1 MHDEILSHPFIL
13 AKKFNSNMHPT
24 ESRRSLGPISVD
36 QVSPAILSATRD
48 VAFVLE
54 RLVIKPAPE
63 EVLNAVL
70 DRAEHL
76 EEQAS
81 GITVLEA

>member
-1 MHDEILSHPFIL
+1 M
-13 AKKFNSNMHPT
+13 AKKVSPNAREMP
-24 ESRRSLGPISVD
+24 SRHSLGSIPVD
-36 QVSPAILSATRD
+36 QVSPAILAATRD
-48 VAFVLE
+48 VAFAIE
-54 RLVIKPAPE
+54 RLAIKPAPE

-81 GITVLEA
+81 GISVIED

>member
-13 AKKFNSNMHPT
+13 AKKFNSNTHPT
-24 ESRRSLGPISVD
+24 EFRRSLGPISVD

-48 VAFVLE
+48 VVFVLE

>member
-1 MHDEILSHPFIL
+1 M
-13 AKKFNSNMHPT
+13 AKKVSPNAQEMP
-24 ESRRSLGPISVD
+24 SRPSLDPIPVD
-36 QVSPAILSATRD
+36 QVSPAVLAATRD
-48 VAFVLE
+48 VAFAIE
-54 RLVIKPAPE
+54 RLAIKPAPE

-81 GITVLEA
+81 GISVIED

>member
-1 MHDEILSHPFIL
+1 M
-13 AKKFNSNMHPT
+13 AKKVSPNAQELSSKRP
-24 ESRRSLGPISVD
+24 LGCIPVD
-36 QVSPAILSATRD
+36 QVSPAVLAATRD
-48 VAFVLE
+48 VAFALE
-54 RLVIKPAPE
+54 CLAIKPAPE

-81 GITVLEA
+81 GISVIED

>member
-1 MHDEILSHPFIL
+1 M
-13 AKKFNSNMHPT
+13 AKKVGPNAQETP
-24 ESRRSLGPISVD
+24 SRITLGSISVD
-36 QVSPAILSATRD
+36 QVSPAILAATRD
-48 VAFVLE
+48 IAFALE
-54 RLVIKPAPE
+54 RLAIAPAPE

-81 GITVLEA
+81 GISVIED

>member
-1 MHDEILSHPFIL
+1 MP
-13 AKKFNSNMHPT
+13 
-24 ESRRSLGPISVD
+24 SRRSLGSIPVD
-36 QVSPAILSATRD
+36 QVSPAILAATRD
-48 VAFVLE
+48 VAFALE
-54 RLVIKPAPE
+54 RLAIKPAPE

-81 GITVLEA
+81 GISVIED